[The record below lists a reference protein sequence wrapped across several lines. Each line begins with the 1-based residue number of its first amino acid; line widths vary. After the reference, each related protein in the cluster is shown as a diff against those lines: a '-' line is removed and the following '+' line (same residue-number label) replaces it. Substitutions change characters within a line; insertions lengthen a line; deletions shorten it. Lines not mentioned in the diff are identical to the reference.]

1 MGRFPVQQRE
11 SQLVRWLQSWASE
24 FGETTRQ
31 ASLPLSGARRSAG
44 NQEDLTGARDAAVLR
59 AVFSPERRLRF
70 PGHGSASCLFGF
82 PRRPV
87 SRAPANPM
95 GFGGFDNTSR
105 ENRMYGEIQ
114 RALLRSG
121 KQTRNRYM
129 PARSIVEKG
138 FLQSPPKVSWGIR
151 PKFSWLSLPLLRS
164 MEVFLGKGS
173 YLLRSP
179 SFMQN
184 PSVPK
189 EFPKTRPFPKNIDV
203 LLQLSH
209 EGHFPPRQIGTS
221 SSLLIKKFRDTL
233 KKIVTNWEKVPPH
246 IRFGELP

>member
-1 MGRFPVQQRE
+1 
-11 SQLVRWLQSWASE
+11 
-24 FGETTRQ
+24 
-31 ASLPLSGARRSAG
+31 
-44 NQEDLTGARDAAVLR
+44 
-59 AVFSPERRLRF
+59 
-70 PGHGSASCLFGF
+70 
-82 PRRPV
+82 
-87 SRAPANPM
+87 
-95 GFGGFDNTSR
+95 
-105 ENRMYGEIQ
+105 
-114 RALLRSG
+114 
-121 KQTRNRYM
+121 
-129 PARSIVEKG
+129 
-138 FLQSPPKVSWGIR
+138 
-151 PKFSWLSLPLLRS
+151 